1 MTCSMTVLHAVAD
14 VVALKACHALLIVH
28 KLKQTSLKVSHDTGP
43 CIDNHCASSIDKC
56 LPAIGLLLAARWRKQ
71 VRLNASR

>member
-1 MTCSMTVLHAVAD
+1 MTALHAVAD
-14 VVALKACHALLIVH
+14 LVELKACHACPIVH
-28 KLKQTSLKVSHDTGP
+28 KLKQSNIKVCHEMGP
-43 CIDNHCASSIDKC
+43 CIDTHCASSIDRY